1 MDRIADN
8 QHATTVSVKPGR
20 SKTARVVN
28 ARMLVGTIVAAAV
41 VVPAA
46 YGWHRHQVRVTASA
60 FLDRAAEHQAAG
72 QWLEAARNLH
82 RYLQLHPSDP
92 QAAARLAEVF
102 DRSAADPNGKARACD
117 LYYVAIGLA
126 AEEDRPRLRRRVA
139 ELQLELARFDGRR
152 LTAAERETRT
162 LLAADPKDPQANRLL
177 ALVLDAQLQSGP
189 ADVVLASHASWLEQ
203 LSHEAQ
209 SLKQKGD
216 GSPGEELENAI
227 AEMVSAGGVYQ
238 RALRLNPKD
247 ISLSLLVSRTLRDK
261 PELFDKKQQLAA
273 DERAKAADEVM
284 DNLIAAQPE
293 NGQAYLARFHYRLQ
307 YGLEGAE
314 SDFQAALR
322 YGENDPAVHLA
333 AAEYARRQAN
343 NDRTSPAYKQACQ
356 HYQRAIALAPN
367 LDMAYRELA
376 VMQSM
381 AGETDAALETALS
394 GLKAASGIFAQ
405 VEMNLLAADLLAD
418 RGKLDVARSHLTK
431 AAEAMQAMPLRA
443 GRPVPPAMASAY
455 DLVSAKWL
463 LRQEKTSEATALLRK
478 VLARQTTAGA
488 EASQAYQAAVLLAEV
503 YASYGAWDA
512 AAGMYERAAAI
523 LPDNLQTVVM
533 AAAAWA
539 NAAALDR
546 AAALFER
553 AAQAR
558 PSAEIWA
565 ALAGVYLQRLARL
578 PKAQRD
584 WTQFERALAAA
595 NKAPQTGNQK
605 ELWRIPLITAEAA
618 MLRGA
623 ESGNLAE
630 ARRSAAQ
637 VLRDAEKQYPPSGEF
652 LAALVPLYQQLGC
665 PEDAD
670 RAVAALESV
679 SGETDRATLVK
690 ARLLVARRQFD
701 EARKLLGKR
710 LESVT
715 GPQSVALRREMVQ
728 ISLSEGRVEQAYNEL
743 KQLQADVVGP
753 ASIPLLVQLAEL
765 ANDMGRH
772 EDLQRWEQLLRDI
785 EGPSGSYWRYYR
797 AVRLLKQEKTAD
809 SPGFQEA
816 VGLQA
821 EVASLRPDW
830 PAAHLLNAII
840 QSRRGRAEAAIEAYK
855 QAIRLGDRRMSVFEQ
870 LVAALYRSQ
879 RIVEAQEYLAQME
892 EQIPASPI
900 LSGLDISVAA
910 TAGQWDRALAAAQRT
925 VQARPDDPMAHVWLG
940 QMLLAVADHD
950 EAELAFRRAVELAP
964 TDIRTHNAL
973 VTFYARTGQVD
984 RAREALHD
992 LLSQVKL
999 PEDARPAVLAQG
1011 YELIGDVSEALAA
1024 YREALRLAPDNAG
1037 LQLRMALLLMGSGQ
1051 TEEAEKALR
1060 RTLQLDPN
1068 AASARRA
1075 LAALLAARGGES
1087 QWREA
1092 QQLLMHPSA
1101 DLEMEKLDERL
1112 QAMLLLR
1119 RGGLDNRAKAK
1130 QLLEKL
1136 VANPKTAAPGDRLA
1150 LAQIYEAEG
1159 KPLAARDQM
1168 LALVGRENPHPS
1180 HLAAYIAMLLRHKA
1194 LDDAQPWLQRLE
1206 AAAPDAV
1213 EPVALRASWLRAK
1226 AEQEAAGKAD
1236 DAASAIRAEAAQKTT
1251 QMIEQFGRKTLD
1263 RLASLE
1269 IGTAHQKLKAQREAE
1284 ICIAVGNVLSSLDEL
1299 AVAENWYRRAMQAWP
1314 ARFEHLA
1321 LCLAQQGR
1329 MEEALQLCRQATSQ
1343 RSGQDDALLEQATAM
1358 AVVLVNG
1365 PAKPEHFQAAEPVL
1379 AEALARYGQ
1388 RSDLLMKVGNV
1399 RVVQGR
1405 TNEAIEL
1412 YQRVLQLRPDDAVA
1426 MNNLATLYSEQPG
1439 KRAEALKYI
1448 QQAIQIA
1455 GPQAGL
1461 RDTEAMVYV
1470 LDGRPAEAIPLLLE
1484 AVSLSL
1490 PDPDP
1495 RHYFH
1500 LAVAYERLGQL
1511 GEARQALEKARDRQ
1525 LDKQILTPLEKK
1537 LLQELEQKLLAHAG
1551 R

>member
-1 MDRIADN
+1 MEPFAEI
-8 QHATTVSVKPGR
+8 QHGATESAKPGR
-20 SKTARVVN
+20 SKTARVLN
-28 ARMLVGTIVAAAV
+28 LRLLLGTVLAAAV

-46 YGWHRHQVRVTASA
+46 YGWHWHQVRVTASA
-60 FLDRAAEHQAAG
+60 FLERAAEHEAAG
-72 QWLEAARNLH
+72 EWLEAARNLH

-92 QAAARLAEVF
+92 EAAARLAEVF

-117 LYYVAIGLA
+117 LYYVALGLA
-126 AEEDRPRLRRRVA
+126 AEEDRPKLRRRVA
-139 ELQLELARFDGRR
+139 ELQLELGRFDGRR
-152 LTAAERETRT
+152 LTSAERETRD
-162 LLAADPKDPQANRLL
+162 LLTADPQDPQANRLL

-189 ADVVLASHASWLEQ
+189 ADAVLANHASWLEQ
-203 LSHEAQ
+203 LVGEAE

-216 GSPGEELENAI
+216 RSRGEELENAV
-227 AEMVSAGGVYQ
+227 AEMSSVGGVYQ

-247 ISLSLLVSRTLRDK
+247 ITLSLLVSRALRDK
-261 PELFDKKQQLAA
+261 PELFGKKQLAA

-284 DNLIAAQPE
+284 EKLVAAQPE
-293 NGQAYLARFHYRLQ
+293 NGQAYLARFHYRRQ
-307 YGLEGAE
+307 YRLEGAE
-314 SDFQAALR
+314 LDLQAALR
-322 YGENDPAVHLA
+322 YGDDDPAVHLA
-333 AAEYARRQAN
+333 AAEHARRQAN
-343 NDRTSPAYKQACQ
+343 NDRNNPAYRQACQ
-356 HYQRAIALAPN
+356 HYKRAIALAPN
-367 LDMAYRELA
+367 LEMAYRELA

-381 AGETDAALETALS
+381 AGETDAALETVLS
-394 GLKAASGIFAQ
+394 GLKAASGVFAQ

-418 RGKLDVARSHLTK
+418 RGKLDVAKRHLTK
-431 AAEAMQAMPLRA
+431 AAEAMQVLPLRA
-443 GRPVPPAMASAY
+443 GRAVPPAMASAY
-455 DLVSAKWL
+455 DLVAAKWL
-463 LRQEKTSEATALLRK
+463 LRQEKPGDATALLRK

-488 EASQAYQAAVLLAEV
+488 EASQAYQAAILLAGV
-503 YASYGAWDA
+503 HASYGAWDA

-523 LPDNLQTVVM
+523 LPENVQTVVM

-539 NAAALDR
+539 NAGALDR
-546 AAALFER
+546 AAAQFER
-553 AAQAR
+553 AAQAH
-558 PSAEIWA
+558 PSAEVWA

-584 WTQFERALAAA
+584 WTQFDRALAAA
-595 NKAPQTGNQK
+595 SKAPHTGNQK

-618 MLRGA
+618 VLRGA
-623 ESGNLAE
+623 EAGNLAE
-630 ARRSAAQ
+630 ARRTAAQ
-637 VLRDAEKQYPPSGEF
+637 ILRDAEKQYPPGGDF

-665 PEDAD
+665 PDDAD
-670 RAVAALESV
+670 RAMAALEQV

-690 ARLLVARRQFD
+690 SRLLVARRQFD
-701 EARKLLGKR
+701 EARQLLGKR

-715 GPQSVALRREMVQ
+715 GPQSVALRREMAQ

-743 KQLQADVVGP
+743 KQLQTEVVGP
-753 ASIPLLVQLAEL
+753 ARIPLLVQLAEM
-765 ANDMGRH
+765 ADDVGRH
-772 EDLQRWEQLLRDI
+772 EDLQHWEQLLREL

-797 AVRLLKQEKTAD
+797 AVRLLKQEKTPD

-855 QAIRLGDRRMSVFEQ
+855 QAIRLGDRRVSVFEQ

-879 RIVEAQEYLAQME
+879 RIVEAQEYLAQMD
-892 EQIPASPI
+892 EQIPASPV

-910 TAGQWDRALAAAQRT
+910 TAGQWDRALAAAQRN

-940 QMLLAVADHD
+940 QMLLASADHD

-973 VTFYARTGQVD
+973 VAFYARSGQVD

-992 LLSQVKL
+992 LLVKVKL
-999 PEDARPAVLAQG
+999 PDEARPAVLAQG
-1011 YELIGDVSEALAA
+1011 YELIGDVEQALAA
-1024 YREALRLAPDNAG
+1024 YREALRLAPENAA
-1037 LQLRMALLLMGSGQ
+1037 LQLRMALLLMSIGK
-1051 TEEAEKALR
+1051 TDEAELALR

-1101 DLEMEKLDERL
+1101 DLEMDKLDDRL

-1119 RGGLDNRAKAK
+1119 RGGLDNRAKAR

-1180 HLAAYIAMLLRHKA
+1180 HLASYIAMLLRHKA

-1206 AAAPDAV
+1206 AAAPDAI
-1213 EPVALRASWLRAK
+1213 EPIALRARWLRAK

-1236 DAASAIRAEAAQKTT
+1236 EAAKAIRAEAARKAT
-1251 QMIEQFGRKTLD
+1251 QLIEQFGQKTLD

-1269 IGTAHQKLKAQREAE
+1269 IGPAHQKLKAQQEAE
-1284 ICIAVGNVLSSLDEL
+1284 ICIAVGSVLSSLEEHT
-1299 AVAENWYRRAMQAWP
+1299 AAEKWYRRAMQAWP

-1329 MEEALQLCRQATSQ
+1329 MEEALQLCRQAPK
-1343 RSGQDDALLEQATAM
+1343 SGGGQNDALLEQATAT
-1358 AVVLVNG
+1358 AVLLVNG
-1365 PAKPEHFQAAEPVL
+1365 PAKPEHFQAAEPLL
-1379 AEALARYGQ
+1379 AEALSRYGQ
-1388 RSDLLMKVGNV
+1388 RPDLLMKVGNV

-1405 TNEAIEL
+1405 TDEAIEL
-1412 YQRVLQLRPDDAVA
+1412 YQRVLRLRPDDAVA

-1448 QQAIQIA
+1448 QQAIQIV

-1461 RDTEAMVYV
+1461 RDTEAMVHI

-1484 AVSLSL
+1484 AISLSL

-1511 GEARQALEKARDRQ
+1511 GEARQALEKARNRELDR
-1525 LDKQILTPLEKK
+1525 QILTPLEKK